1 MTLEMAEF
9 THFFTTCCRMSSAR
23 SSALA
28 PWHSSRSASGVC
40 VKLCSV
46 LIGIVAWL
54 STECWEDPAMDRA
67 TIYSLVRKLNERSLG
82 HGS

>member
-1 MTLEMAEF
+1 MRVRKPNRAGDRGECQSPTEREI
-9 THFFTTCCRMSSAR
+9 
-23 SSALA
+23 
-28 PWHSSRSASGVC
+28 
-40 VKLCSV
+40 

-67 TIYSLVRKLNERSLG
+67 TIYSLVRKLNERSLS